1 MYVILTNAV
10 MLSVIR
16 LSFVPLSIIM
26 LSFVL
31 LNYNMLSVVLLND
44 FILSAIM
51 LCVIELNVVAPQKSA
66 IEKAFQIFQNIKT
79 NSARLHLLDPG
90 LR

>member
-1 MYVILTNAV
+1 
-10 MLSVIR
+10 
-16 LSFVPLSIIM
+16 M

-31 LNYNMLSVVLLND
+31 LNYNMLSVVND
-44 FILSAIM
+44 FNECHYA
-51 LCVIELNVVAPQKSA
+51 LCHRTKCRGASEKNA

-79 NSARLHLLDPG
+79 NSDRLHLLDPG